1 MFKKIATLLLAS
13 SAMTLP
19 ALGEGRVALVIG
31 NAEYQ
36 QTGWELANPVSDAR
50 LMGDTLEA
58 LGFDVV
64 RVENATEE
72 DMELAFQTYGQ
83 KLTDGGKDTL
93 GVFYY
98 AGHGVQ
104 SQGLNYLVPTDANAQ
119 TEQDLW
125 RQAPRL
131 GDALQYINAAGNDVN
146 FVILDACRNN
156 PLPSANRGLSRGLAP
171 VGRARGLLIAY
182 ATEPGFSASD
192 GVGANSPFTEAL
204 VSVLPTTGL
213 IAEQVFKRVA
223 DRVNVATEGAQT
235 PFYNSG
241 LTGEDICFA
250 DCAAVEGISSAEQTI
265 FDLSDSPCD
274 YASFL
279 DQYPNSPLAVL
290 ARPRAVGCNGVDV
303 EVGGGDAADNTSAT
317 PVDWEPTIVE
327 SGASVSASLACISDY
342 AKADQCRPEDWS
354 LVYANCKTH
363 EHALLDDGGLLEQ
376 VANGQCTAKD
386 WPTLSKRYT
395 LEAENEESFRKK
407 YAAIEGDFD
416 SALVCLDAYARTD
429 RCTERRWGE
438 IYETCR
444 TYEHDRLDDGTLLAS
459 VRAGQCTSKD
469 WGVLQIKLGAV
480 SGLLEQRAV
489 QEQLKS
495 KAPQQYQIDPAVLQ
509 QQQTYNRIPSDLLEV
524 PQQKVY
530 KKQ

>member
-1 MFKKIATLLLAS
+1 MFRKIAALFLAS
-13 SAMTLP
+13 SALTLP

-36 QTGWELANPVSDAR
+36 QTGWALANPVTDAR
-50 LMGDTLEA
+50 LVGDTLEL

-72 DMELAFQTYGQ
+72 DMEVAFQTYGQ
-83 KLTDGGKDTL
+83 KLTEGGKDTL

-104 SQGLNYLVPTDANAQ
+104 SQGLNYLVPTDANAE

-146 FVILDACRNN
+146 FVILDACRNS
-156 PLPSANRGLSRGLAP
+156 PLPSATRGLSRGLAP

-182 ATEPGFSASD
+182 ATEPGFTASD
-192 GVGANSPFTEAL
+192 GVGVNSPFTEAL

-250 DCAAVEGISSAEQTI
+250 NCEVEDGISSAEQTI
-265 FDLSDSPCD
+265 FDLAESPCD
-274 YASFL
+274 YASFV
-279 DQYPNSPLAVL
+279 DQYPGSPLAVL
-290 ARPRAVGCNGVDV
+290 ARPRAADCNGSI
-303 EVGGGDAADNTSAT
+303 GGDTDRADGGNSAT
-317 PVDWEPTIVE
+317 PVVWEPTKVAPGSSI
-327 SGASVSASLACISDY
+327 SASLACISDH
-342 AKADQCRPEDWS
+342 ALANQCESDDWS
-354 LVYANCKTH
+354 QVYTNCRTS
-363 EHALLDDGGLLEQ
+363 EHTLLDDGTLLEH
-376 VANGQCTAKD
+376 VAGGQCTSSQ
-386 WPTLSKRYT
+386 WPRLLKRYT
-395 LEAENEESFRKK
+395 WEAENEEAFQKK
-407 YAAIEGDFD
+407 YAALEGDFD

-429 RCTERRWGE
+429 RCTERRWSE
-438 IYETCR
+438 IYEMCR
-444 TYEHDRLDDGTLLAS
+444 TYEHDRLSDGTLLAS
-459 VRAGQCTSKD
+459 VRAGQCNAKD
-469 WGVLQIKLGAV
+469 WGTLQIKLGAV
-480 SGLLEQRAV
+480 SGLLEQRTV
-489 QEQLKS
+489 QEQLRS
-495 KAPQQYQIDPAVLQ
+495 KAPQQYQIDPSVLQ
-509 QQQTYNRIPSDLLEV
+509 QQQSNDTIPLELFEEQL
-524 PQQKVY
+524 QQKSY
-530 KKQ
+530 RKK